1 MNEEETE
8 PENPGVGAVEEYE
21 AGEDG
26 EVQPIQ
32 AEATAELPPAQP
44 EEDSNTGGR
53 YNLHSDRNLNY
64 NHHYTGEDF
73 VVDSESGI
81 VMATEG
87 TGEVLETPQMSLK
100 AGLQT
105 FGNDGLRA
113 VEKEIHQLYDQGV
126 MTPVH
131 KKCLMPEQ

>member
-87 TGEVLETPQMSLK
+87 TGEVLETPQMRYLGSRNYEFVLSRNYLVLYS
-100 AGLQT
+100 GG
-105 FGNDGLRA
+105 FG
-113 VEKEIHQLYDQGV
+113 YS
-126 MTPVH
+126 
-131 KKCLMPEQ
+131 